1 MKKTTSI
8 LGALAIAAAL
18 TAGFTACTSDDNII
32 GDEPIN
38 EQPGAVKTY
47 QVSIPATMPSDEQTR
62 AVEFGDD
69 GTTCTSRFY
78 DSERVYVY
86 NVTTSTILG
95 GALQPT
101 NISEDGKH
109 CDLTGDLTGTIN
121 SGDDLRLFY
130 NLNYYSPGNT
140 SDTNFSYGYQN
151 GTQAEVLDGAEA
163 TVTVSSY
170 TGGVLTT
177 TAKASF
183 QNLQSMFRQRLTFK
197 NASDETVTP
206 TITSLKIT
214 SKNDKLVSDYLPMLS
229 GGNENARGYIHIT
242 NPVIDANGDIYLSLR
257 FVGSDGT
264 DALTFTAIDADE
276 NVYECTKAAPSI
288 GFQNG
293 KYYHG
298 SMTLAYAR
306 KINMPIFTG
315 TENYGF
321 MLGDGNMFRINNS
334 GNPVTFGISGTC
346 SGYKIYVNWV
356 GVGNTI
362 TISNLNATFEGSDYF
377 LDCNYGLN
385 LVVNGDNSITCPN
398 HTGCIGARQS
408 GDILKLSGNG
418 TLTVTANSA
427 SNCGLYAK
435 GNYTTSNNLNG
446 TTAEVDVTSLLAAD
460 GYTVTRSAMTT
471 NGDGSY
477 TWTYTVTPTN

>member
-1 MKKTTSI
+1 MKKMTSI

-32 GDEPIN
+32 GNEPIT
-38 EQPGAVKTY
+38 EQPGTVKTY
-47 QVSIPATMPSDEQTR
+47 QVSIPATMPDDATTR

-69 GTTCTSRFY
+69 GTTSTSRFQTT
-78 DSERVYVY
+78 EAVYVY

-151 GTQAEVLDGAEA
+151 GTQAEVLDGAVA
-163 TVTVSSY
+163 TVKVSDF

-177 TAKASF
+177 TAVASF
-183 QNLQSMFRQRLTFK
+183 QPLQSMFRQRLTFK

-214 SKNDKLVSDYLPMLS
+214 SKNDKLVSDYFPLIS
-229 GGNENARGYIHIT
+229 GGNENARGSIT
-242 NPVIDANGDIYLSLR
+242 INNPVIDANGDIYLSLR

-276 NVYECTKAAPSI
+276 NVYECTKNAPTG

-293 KYYHG
+293 KYYYG
-298 SMTLAYAR
+298 SMTLPYVR
-306 KINMPIFTG
+306 KMNMPIFTG
-315 TENYGF
+315 TENYSF
-321 MLGDGNMFRINNS
+321 MLVNGNMFRINNN

-346 SGYKIYVNWV
+346 SGYTIFVNWV
-356 GVGNTI
+356 GVVNTI

-377 LDCNYGLN
+377 LDCNHGLN

-398 HTGCIGARQS
+398 HTACIGARNS
-408 GDILKLSGNG
+408 DAILKLSGNG
-418 TLTVTANSA
+418 TLTVTANDADYYGLSA
-427 SNCGLYAK
+427 DSNY
-435 GNYTTSNNLNG
+435 NISNNSD
-446 TTAEVDVTSLLAAD
+446 ASVLAAT
-460 GYTVTRSAMTT
+460 GYTVTRSARTD
-471 NGDGSY
+471 NADGTY
-477 TWTYTVTPTN
+477 TWTYTVAPNN